1 MSYGHN
7 RQYANYQINGIPIIQ
22 AWMYYRSV
30 IEYHM
35 RITFCGPVSNNHF
48 QYPVDTQLVNRL
60 CLPFWVGLVW
70 GKNFQCANLCMR
82 MTSSTKCLRPVYL
95 LYLSCFCLFV
105 LQMGLLI
112 HSRLHPEKTI
122 SSTEL
127 KKLGEIPFP
136 AIFRICLK
144 PAYNETF
151 LRQAGYVTA
160 WDLFTGSQM
169 TQCKIKFTY
178 QSQKTPIF

>member
-1 MSYGHN
+1 
-7 RQYANYQINGIPIIQ
+7 
-22 AWMYYRSV
+22 MYYQSV

-35 RITFCGPVSNNHF
+35 RITFCGPVSNNYF
-48 QYPVDTQLVNRL
+48 QYPADTQLVNRL

-151 LRQAGYVTA
+151 LRQAGYETA
-160 WDLFTGSQM
+160 WSLFTGSHIHLISLRK
-169 TQCKIKFTY
+169 CKRKKIVK
-178 QSQKTPIF
+178 KTFLHRLQ

>member
-1 MSYGHN
+1 
-7 RQYANYQINGIPIIQ
+7 
-22 AWMYYRSV
+22 MYCRSV

-48 QYPVDTQLVNRL
+48 QYPADTQLVNRL
-60 CLPFWVGLVW
+60 CLPFWVW
-70 GKNFQCANLCMR
+70 GKNFQCANLWLR
-82 MTSSTKCLRPVYL
+82 MTSSPKCLRPIYL
-95 LYLSCFCLFV
+95 LYLSCFGLFV

-112 HSRLHPEKTI
+112 QSRLHPEKTI
-122 SSTEL
+122 SSKEL

-151 LRQAGYVTA
+151 LRQAGYETA
-160 WDLFTGSQM
+160 WSLFTGSHIHLISLRK
-169 TQCKIKFTY
+169 CKRKKIVKITFLRRL
-178 QSQKTPIF
+178 Q